1 MGWGGPT
8 LGLHARPDQ
17 GQRVAGQLS
26 TGAGGGSTGQQ
37 HKHTRISAVLGK
49 VLQPVVLQGLEETGG
64 LRGGQQG
71 ALQQEGGARTS

>member
-1 MGWGGPT
+1 MGWGGVGARPT

-26 TGAGGGSTGQQ
+26 TGAGGASTGQQ
-37 HKHTRISAVLGK
+37 HKHTRVSAVLGK
-49 VLQPVVLQGLEETGG
+49 VLQPGVLQGLPEETGR

-71 ALQQEGGARTS
+71 ALER